1 MKIQDTSGIKRIG
14 LVVSV
19 VEDRV
24 NVLDHTGVW
33 RYEPMMPQYG
43 VPGYLGQM
51 LGLKLVEKAKAH
63 GSMGG
68 SIDDL
73 TEVLPVYSA
82 GSLLTQK
89 LSDRLTGKYEVVG
102 LEPSGKDFRI
112 ENYLATT
119 RQKGI
124 DTLLKVD
131 LVYGLAVYDGAQS
144 SADID
149 AAVSV
154 YDGRS
159 GILLFEKAMRSDE
172 QFRSGNTVS
181 KFKADGAALFKKDI
195 AEAADGLAM
204 LVASELGMQKE
215 PSGKGL
221 YRNLN
226 ARFTCSEPFAL
237 AQDCSNRIGP
247 IRKVELKGYRMKVAG
262 SKDGKVLFVAFC
274 SCLEKATDREGVTSI
289 VDQGVD
295 IGKCASAV
303 LEEFGKNGI
312 NIIRTN
318 KARLAFGA
326 EPAFIYELDQD
337 GYSLLKRYTVEAD

>member
-1 MKIQDTSGIKRIG
+1 
-14 LVVSV
+14 
-19 VEDRV
+19 
-24 NVLDHTGVW
+24 
-33 RYEPMMPQYG
+33 
-43 VPGYLGQM
+43 
-51 LGLKLVEKAKAH
+51 
-63 GSMGG
+63 MGG

-73 TEVLPVYSA
+73 TEVLPVYPA

-89 LSDRLTGKYEVVG
+89 LSDRLTGKYEVVS

-119 RQKGI
+119 RQKDI

-131 LVYGLAVYDGAQS
+131 LVYGLAVYDGAPS

-149 AAVSV
+149 AAVSI

-195 AEAADGLAM
+195 INAADGLAM
-204 LVASELGMQKE
+204 LIASELGMQKE

-221 YRNLN
+221 YRNLT
-226 ARFTCSEPFAL
+226 ARFSCSEPFAL
-237 AQDCSNRIGP
+237 EQDCSNLVGP
-247 IRKVELKGYRMKVAG
+247 SRKVELKGYRMKVAG
-262 SKDGKVLFVAFC
+262 TKDGKVLFAAFC

-295 IGKCASAV
+295 IGKCTSAL
-303 LEEFGKNGI
+303 LEEFGKNDI

-318 KARLAFGA
+318 ESRLAFGA

-337 GYSLLKRYTVEAD
+337 GYSLLKRYTVDAD